1 MNALCS
7 QECVAFNFVKPCLI
21 VQVVYLM
28 RSIVAGRYFPVGT
41 CNGRIIYRSQDDNPN
56 MSEVDKGWSPAFGIL
71 FFWYSPR
78 YSMWFLTS
86 VPVKDDT
93 SRDDWANAEV
103 YLSTTGWTRT
113 RWFDLQ

>member
-1 MNALCS
+1 MT
-7 QECVAFNFVKPCLI
+7 
-21 VQVVYLM
+21 
-28 RSIVAGRYFPVGT
+28 G
-41 CNGRIIYRSQDDNPN
+41 QDDTPN
-56 MSEVDKGWSPAFGIL
+56 MSEVDKGWTPAFGIL
-71 FFWYSPR
+71 FFWYSPK